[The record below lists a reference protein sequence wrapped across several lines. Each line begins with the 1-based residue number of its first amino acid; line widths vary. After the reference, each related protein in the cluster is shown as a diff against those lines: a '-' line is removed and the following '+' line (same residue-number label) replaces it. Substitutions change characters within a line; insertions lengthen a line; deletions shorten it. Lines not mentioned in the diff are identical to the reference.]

1 MKKKI
6 MRVAGLAVALAGLGH
21 AGSEQVKEFRGEIAD
36 SQCAMNI
43 HSLSRSHQEMLKRKS
58 MGGTPTSC
66 TLYCIKY
73 MGGSFV
79 LSAKKDAYRLDD
91 QAQAQKFAGQKVI
104 VSGTLDPKTSTIHV
118 VKLEAAE

>member
-1 MKKKI
+1 MKKRT
-6 MRVAGLAVALAGLGH
+6 MCVAGLAVAIASLCY
-21 AGSEQVKEFRGEIAD
+21 AGSDEVKEFRGEIAD

-79 LSAKKDAYRLDD
+79 LSAKKNAYRLDD
-91 QAQAQKFAGQKVI
+91 QDQAQKFAGQKVI
-104 VSGTLDPKTSTIHV
+104 VSGTLDSKTNTIHV
-118 VKLEAAE
+118 VKIETEE